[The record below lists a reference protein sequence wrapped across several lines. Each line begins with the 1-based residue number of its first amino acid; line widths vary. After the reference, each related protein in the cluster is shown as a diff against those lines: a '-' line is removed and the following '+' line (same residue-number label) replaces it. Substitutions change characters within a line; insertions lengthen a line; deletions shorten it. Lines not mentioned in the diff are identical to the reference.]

1 MMTAL
6 GSRSACTV
14 RRGGSARQLHAEQ
27 QTAVPAEHQNQ
38 IEILGG
44 GCHGHNQSLKNF
56 IYFFELCQL
65 DCNSTI
71 FPCQHKT
78 KVQLKQR
85 DNTEAD
91 WKQMRGA
98 FLEHHSGA

>member
-14 RRGGSARQLHAEQ
+14 RRGGSAWQLHAEW

-44 GCHGHNQSLKNF
+44 GDHGYNNYLTFTAWGNKQLNFLFTTIHVSVRKSSLV
-56 IYFFELCQL
+56 ILQ
-65 DCNSTI
+65 D
-71 FPCQHKT
+71 KT
-78 KVQLKQR
+78 EQ
-85 DNTEAD
+85 
-91 WKQMRGA
+91 
-98 FLEHHSGA
+98 F